1 MSPRGKGLLGVT
13 QVRAPLS
20 KSQSLRALNALGIGF
35 ASDLDQI
42 CKRGSMAES
51 PGSRE
56 RTKYQEKQGMPLS
69 GSGAC
74 IDLVSGRRCQ
84 GLSSGR
90 TVSPHE
96 AKKKLGCVSIDSHMS
111 RMGYGAKHPS
121 SNCAWRGQVEGRRE
135 RHSDFEHSLQAEG
148 YAQLLGR
155 PEGVGKRPTSL
166 DSRRSARGL
175 QPVGPKAEDGGH
187 RDPSL
192 GNQAA
197 PSEDANQE
205 GQALIAAL
213 RDAPV
218 QNPAVWD
225 AMLNAVSNAQQ
236 LFTAKNAGEVQAAQL
251 VEGSQVSRLTPTNS
265 ASAITPTRT
274 SRVGS
279 PSKGFKSYHG
289 SSPRKSTPGS
299 ESTAD
304 TPASPAS
311 SITNA
316 SSPCARRD
324 GAPSM
329 GPPADVREQWKAA
342 RRAGW
347 V

>member
-1 MSPRGKGLLGVT
+1 
-13 QVRAPLS
+13 
-20 KSQSLRALNALGIGF
+20 
-35 ASDLDQI
+35 
-42 CKRGSMAES
+42 
-51 PGSRE
+51 
-56 RTKYQEKQGMPLS
+56 MPLS
-69 GSGAC
+69 GSGAD
-74 IDLVSGRRCQ
+74 ISLVSGRRCQ
-84 GLSSGR
+84 GLSRGR

-96 AKKKLGCVSIDSHMS
+96 AKQKLGCVSIDSHMS
-111 RMGYGAKHPS
+111 RIGYGAKPPS
-121 SNCAWRGQVEGRRE
+121 SNFAWRGQVEGRRE
-135 RHSDFEHSLQAEG
+135 RHGDFEHSLRAEG

-166 DSRRSARGL
+166 DSRRNARGL
-175 QPVGPKAEDGGH
+175 QAGGPNPGDGGH
-187 RDPSL
+187 HDPSL
-192 GNQAA
+192 GTQAT
-197 PSEDANQE
+197 PSEDPNQE

-225 AMLNAVSNAQQ
+225 AMLSAVSNAQHH
-236 LFTAKNAGEVQAAQL
+236 FTDKDAGEVQQGQL
-251 VEGSQVSRLTPTNS
+251 VEGSQTSRLAPTNS
-265 ASAITPTRT
+265 ASASTPTRT
-274 SRVGS
+274 ARLGS
-279 PSKGFKSYHG
+279 PSKGFKSYHA
-289 SSPRKSTPGS
+289 SSPRKGTPGS

-324 GAPSM
+324 GVPSR
-329 GPPADVREQWKAA
+329 GPPAGVREQWKAA